1 MKEVLADSITFTDD
15 LGKKM
20 LVNGN
25 GFKLKAIYE
34 IEKFSKDYRKDDRF
48 DDYQKNLLTK
58 LNDSA
63 KSKSV
68 VTITGEHRGKGTTF
82 ALARFAEDNGLT
94 FVISSRGKRS
104 YLVDCLDYKGSIV
117 HSEDLRG
124 RRFENGFIVD
134 TDVQL
139 NNINCYD
146 ADQLITGVQSL
157 PYKTN
162 SI

>member
-1 MKEVLADSITFTDD
+1 MNEVLVNSVTFSDDS
-15 LGKKM
+15 GRKM
-20 LVNGN
+20 LVDGN
-25 GFKLKAIYE
+25 GFKLKVTYE
-34 IEKFSKDYRKDDRF
+34 IEKFSKDYSTDERF
-48 DDYQKNLLTK
+48 YDYQKKLLAK
-58 LNDSA
+58 LNESA
-63 KSKSV
+63 KSNSV
-68 VTITGEHRGKGTTF
+68 ITITGEHRGKGTTF

-104 YLVDCLDYKGSIV
+104 YLVDRLDFKGNIV

-139 NNINCYD
+139 DNINRYD
-146 ADQLITGVQSL
+146 IDQLVTGVQSL